1 MPPRPM
7 GRRHRRE
14 VQAPR
19 NLFDLVIRA
28 LGFDSSYDPRDYSET
43 LEIRYK
49 GILVDALSRSGLP
62 LTVDELQAKLQSYG
76 SLEAI
81 HDDEAFRSDEGRA
94 FLDRWLDRIKDLWN
108 YTPRSELH
116 GQRPTDRLQEV
127 AQAGGTKEEMLA
139 CRVIVPTDFR
149 II

>member
-81 HDDEAFRSDEGRA
+81 HDDEAS
-94 FLDRWLDRIKDLWN
+94 
-108 YTPRSELH
+108 
-116 GQRPTDRLQEV
+116 
-127 AQAGGTKEEMLA
+127 
-139 CRVIVPTDFR
+139 
-149 II
+149 